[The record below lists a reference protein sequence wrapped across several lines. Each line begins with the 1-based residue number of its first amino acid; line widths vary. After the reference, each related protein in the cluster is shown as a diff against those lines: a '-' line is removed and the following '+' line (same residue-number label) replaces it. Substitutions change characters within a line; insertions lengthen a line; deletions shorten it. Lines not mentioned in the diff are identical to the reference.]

1 MINPERF
8 SCAFYGA
15 KDKVLEILKICL
27 QLISKRE
34 NLDQFLENLF
44 EGMNSS
50 DNECQFGLLGRTSCC

>member
-1 MINPERF
+1 MQ
-8 SCAFYGA
+8 CAFYGA
-15 KDKVLEILKICL
+15 KDKVLDILKICL

-50 DNECQFGLLGRTSCC
+50 DKECTFGLQGEHRAVRLCRQS